1 MAAVGHTPLFGS
13 SDVTALHEWLRE
25 ELGASTWFAPMI
37 GFRATLDDDVALSG
51 LRSALLD
58 ESGPR
63 RWTSPTAMTLRPGT
77 AEGMLVGG
85 NLSLLAMTLAARNR
99 RPPDHSGCIV
109 LLEDITEPT
118 YRLDGY
124 LTALLRAG
132 WFDGVAGIALGSW
145 KECGPLDEI
154 HDLCL
159 ELLSPLDV
167 PIAGELGFG
176 HCAGAHSI
184 PLGIRGL
191 LQADDAPALRADTS
205 KHMTT
210 RPDASRAPRSASILK
225 ARLIGGS
232 PPRVRGR
239 PRVGCGRPDGRGG
252 AARITGARRRFVLGA
267 ATSFTYASLLAAKLS
282 NALAQVTLVDGT
294 IVRPLDILS
303 DVRASDV
310 LIVVSLRRWRGYTI
324 DTALPF
330 AAAGGALVVITDS
343 EDNPLVKHATEAIII
358 RPDVESRRQ
367 SDDLSMHP
375 ESPEVSPT
383 VVALVIDILTTL
395 SSASAKGAGR
405 RFT

>member
-1 MAAVGHTPLFGS
+1 
-13 SDVTALHEWLRE
+13 
-25 ELGASTWFAPMI
+25 
-37 GFRATLDDDVALSG
+37 
-51 LRSALLD
+51 
-58 ESGPR
+58 
-63 RWTSPTAMTLRPGT
+63 
-77 AEGMLVGG
+77 
-85 NLSLLAMTLAARNR
+85 
-99 RPPDHSGCIV
+99 
-109 LLEDITEPT
+109 
-118 YRLDGY
+118 
-124 LTALLRAG
+124 
-132 WFDGVAGIALGSW
+132 
-145 KECGPLDEI
+145 
-154 HDLCL
+154 
-159 ELLSPLDV
+159 
-167 PIAGELGFG
+167 
-176 HCAGAHSI
+176 
-184 PLGIRGL
+184 
-191 LQADDAPALRADTS
+191 
-205 KHMTT
+205 MTT

-225 ARLIGGS
+225 ARLVEAHRHEFEAGLAWAADD
-232 PPRVRGR
+232 PMVEAA
-239 PRVGCGRPDGRGG
+239 

-358 RPDVESRRQ
+358 RPDVESRRR

-405 RFT
+405 RFTERERLASELGLYRD